1 MKTAATRLFAIFGS
15 TLAMTFSAS
24 ALAQDKPIVV
34 KFSHVVAD
42 STPKGQ
48 GAMKFKEVAE
58 ELLPGRVE
66 VQVFPNS
73 QLFGDAREL
82 EALLLGDVQIL
93 APSLSK
99 FDRYTPKL
107 QIFDLPFLFDDMD
120 AVDRFHASEA
130 VRGLRVSM
138 QDGRI
143 QGLAYW
149 HNGMKQLSTNKD
161 KVAVPDDIEGLIVR
175 VHASDVLE
183 DQLRALDASPQ
194 KLAFSGVYPARQTG

>member
-48 GAMKFKEVAE
+48 GDMKFKEVAE

-66 VQVFPNS
+66 CQVFAKW

-93 APSLSK
+93 APSLST
-99 FDRYTPKL
+99 FDRYTPTL
-107 QIFDLPFLFDDMD
+107 HTLDLPFLSDGID
-120 AVDRFHASEA
+120 AVDPF
-130 VRGLRVSM
+130 
-138 QDGRI
+138 
-143 QGLAYW
+143 
-149 HNGMKQLSTNKD
+149 
-161 KVAVPDDIEGLIVR
+161 
-175 VHASDVLE
+175 
-183 DQLRALDASPQ
+183 
-194 KLAFSGVYPARQTG
+194 